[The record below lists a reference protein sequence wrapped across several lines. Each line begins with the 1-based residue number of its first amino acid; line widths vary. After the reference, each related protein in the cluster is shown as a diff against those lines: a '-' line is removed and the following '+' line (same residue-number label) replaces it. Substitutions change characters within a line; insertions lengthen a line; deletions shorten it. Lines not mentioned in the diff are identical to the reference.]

1 MARAEGSQSFSKN
14 NWIVHPIYGVGQVR
28 GVESK
33 SIAGTERDYYKVK
46 GMECTFWIPVNN
58 SEESSVRPM
67 VTRTELRKALM
78 TLSNEPNEMASK
90 HTKRWR
96 AIREAMAEGTL
107 ISTCRII
114 RDLWAR
120 NKEKKLSASEQ
131 EMFRKLKETLFKEW
145 MVCAGLKSNEVRR
158 HFKRI
163 LQGESVSALYPLDQ
177 SA

>member
-1 MARAEGSQSFSKN
+1 MPNADGSQSFSKN
-14 NWIVHPIYGVGQVR
+14 DWIVHSIYGVGQVR

-46 GMECTFWIPVNN
+46 GMECTFWIPVN
-58 SEESSVRPM
+58 SSDESSVRPM
-67 VTRTELRKALM
+67 VTRTELEKALM

-96 AIREAMAEGTL
+96 TIKEAMAEGTL

-120 NKEKKLSASEQ
+120 NKKKKLSASEQ
-131 EMFRKLKETLFKEW
+131 EMFRKLKDALFKEW
-145 MVCAGLKSNEVRR
+145 MVCAGLNPNEVSR

-163 LQGESVSALYPLDQ
+163 LQGESVSAIYPQQQ
-177 SA
+177 SG

>member
-1 MARAEGSQSFSKN
+1 MPGVDGSQSFSKN
-14 NWIVHPIYGVGQVR
+14 DWIVHSIYGVGQVR

-33 SIAGTERDYYKVK
+33 SIAGTEQDYYKVK
-46 GMECTFWIPVNN
+46 GLECTFWIPVDN

-67 VTRTELRKALM
+67 VTPAQLKKALM

-96 AIREAMAEGTL
+96 AIKEAMAEGTL

-120 NKEKKLSASEQ
+120 NKQKKLSASEQ
-131 EMFRKLKETLFKEW
+131 EMFRRLKDALFREW
-145 MVCAGLKSNEVRR
+145 MVCAGLKSNEVRG

-163 LQGESVSALYPLDQ
+163 LQGESVSALYP
-177 SA
+177 